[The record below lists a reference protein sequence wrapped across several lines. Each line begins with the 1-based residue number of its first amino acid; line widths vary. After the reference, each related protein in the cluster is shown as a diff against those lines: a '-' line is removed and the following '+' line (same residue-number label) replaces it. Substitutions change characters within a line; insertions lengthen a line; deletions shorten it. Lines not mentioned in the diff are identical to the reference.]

1 VPPGIVVALLTP
13 FTERG
18 SIDAE
23 ALAGHLEALVEEGVD
38 AVMPAGTT
46 GEGPLL
52 DEDEV
57 VDLVR
62 LTVAAA
68 RGRIPVMAHVG
79 RMSTRGTVR
88 LADRALAAGAS
99 AVSAV
104 VPAYY
109 PLEEEQVIRH
119 YRALLQASPA
129 SGAYAYTIPARTGND
144 LSPEAAR
151 TLAAEGLAGVKDS
164 TKSLDRHLSYL
175 RVARDHP
182 GFEVLMGS
190 DGMVLPALDAG
201 ASGCVSAVANARPD
215 LLVRLR
221 HAFVEGDRAAM
232 EEAQGH
238 LSRVREELSQGSLL
252 LKLKEATSRALRAR
266 GVRYATHV
274 RAPLG

>member
-1 VPPGIVVALLTP
+1 VPPRVVVALLTP

-23 ALAGHLEALVEEGVD
+23 ALAGHLEALIEAGID

-52 DEDEV
+52 DDDEV
-57 VDLVR
+57 VDLVG
-62 LTVAAA
+62 LTVAAV

-88 LADRALAAGAS
+88 LAERTVAAGAS

-119 YRALLQASPA
+119 YRALLRASPA
-129 SGAYAYTIPARTGND
+129 SRAYAYTIPARTGND

-151 TLAAEGLAGVKDS
+151 TLADEGLAGVKDS
-164 TKSLDRHLSYL
+164 TKSLERHLSYL
-175 RVARDHP
+175 QVARDHL

-201 ASGCVSAVANARPD
+201 ASGCVSAVANVRPD
-215 LLVRLR
+215 VLVRLSG
-221 HAFVEGDRAAM
+221 AFVDGDRRVAEDAR
-232 EEAQGH
+232 GD
-238 LSRVREELSQGSLL
+238 LSRLREELSQGSTLQ
-252 LKLKEATSRALRAR
+252 KLKEATSRALQAR
-266 GVRYATHV
+266 GIRYPTQA

>member
-1 VPPGIVVALLTP
+1 VRPRIVVALLTP
-13 FTERG
+13 FTEAG
-18 SIDAE
+18 AIDEE
-23 ALAGHLEALVEEGVD
+23 ALGGHLEALIEAGVD

-57 VDLVR
+57 VDLVA
-62 LTVAAA
+62 LAVATA

-79 RMSTRGTVR
+79 RMSTRATVR
-88 LADRALAAGAS
+88 LAERAVAAGAS

-119 YRALLQASPA
+119 YRALLRASPA
-129 SGAYAYTIPARTGND
+129 SRAYAYTIPARTGND

-151 TLAAEGLAGVKDS
+151 TLADEGLAGVKDS
-164 TKSLDRHLSYL
+164 TKSLERHLSYL
-175 RVARDHP
+175 QVARDHP

-201 ASGCVSAVANARPD
+201 ASGCVSAVANVRPD
-215 LLVRLR
+215 VLVRLSG
-221 HAFVEGDRAAM
+221 AFVDGDQRVA
-232 EEAQGH
+232 EDAQGD
-238 LSRVREELSQGSLL
+238 LSRLREELSQGSTLQ
-252 LKLKEATSRALRAR
+252 KLKEATSRALQAR
-266 GVRYATHV
+266 GIRYPTQG

>member
-1 VPPGIVVALLTP
+1 VRPRIIVALLTP
-13 FTERG
+13 FTEGG

-23 ALAGHLEALVEEGVD
+23 ALAGHLEVLVEAGVD

-57 VDLVR
+57 LDLVAIA
-62 LTVAAA
+62 VATA
-68 RGRIPVMAHVG
+68 RGRIPVIAHVG
-79 RMSTRGTVR
+79 RMSTRATVR
-88 LADRALAAGAS
+88 LAERAVAAGAS

-109 PLEEEQVIRH
+109 LLEEEQVIRH
-119 YRALLQASPA
+119 YRSILRGSSASR
-129 SGAYAYTIPARTGND
+129 AYAYTIPARTGND
-144 LSPEAAR
+144 LSPRAAR

-164 TKSLDRHLSYL
+164 TKSLEQHLAYL
-175 RVARDHP
+175 EVARDHP

-201 ASGCVSAVANARPD
+201 SSGCVSAVANARPD
-215 LLVRLR
+215 VLVRLR
-221 HAFVEGDRAAM
+221 RAFVDGERPAA
-232 EEAQGH
+232 EQAQGH
-238 LSRVREELSQGSLL
+238 LSRLRDELSRGSTLQ
-252 LKLKEATSRALRAR
+252 KLKEATSRALRPR
-266 GVRYATHV
+266 GIRYPTHV